1 MVDTVTIQSENKG
14 ETLEQAASRLD
25 AEAAATGKDPLLAG
39 EQAPE
44 ERPAWLPEKF
54 KSVEDMAKAYA
65 ELEKAQGKAKADP
78 KDAEV
83 PTGEQAA
90 EAVKSANLDMK
101 ALEAEYATNGELSED
116 SLKALEAVGIT
127 PDMVN
132 LYIAGQEAQAQA
144 LVADML
150 EPVGGNMEAYN
161 EMISWASNGLS
172 DTEIDNFN
180 TVIDSGNQAAIK
192 MAVQN
197 LANKYAEANGSEP
210 GRTVSGKSST
220 SGSSVYES
228 TADLMKD
235 MQNPE
240 YDSNPSFRAKVEAK
254 LARSSIL

>member
-1 MVDTVTIQSENKG
+1 MVETVTIQSENKG
-14 ETLEQAASRLD
+14 ETLEQTAARLD
-25 AEAAATGKDPLLAG
+25 AEAAASGKDPLLAG
-39 EQAPE
+39 EKAPE
-44 ERPAWLPEKF
+44 ERPSWLPEKF
-54 KSVEDMAKAYA
+54 KSVEDMAKAYS
-65 ELEKAQGKAKADP
+65 ELEKAQGKAKAAP
-78 KDAEV
+78 EDAEA

-90 EAVKSANLDMK
+90 EAVKSANLDMQ
-101 ALEAEYATNGELSED
+101 ALEAEYATNGELSAD

-127 PDMVN
+127 PEMVN

-150 EPVGGNMEAYN
+150 EPVNGNMEAYN
-161 EMISWASNGLS
+161 EMISWASNELS

-180 TVIDSGNQAAIK
+180 TVLDSGNQAAIK

-197 LANKYAEANGSEP
+197 LANKYAESNGSEP

-240 YDSNPSFRAKVEAK
+240 YHKNPAFRAKVADK
-254 LARSSIL
+254 LGRSNIL